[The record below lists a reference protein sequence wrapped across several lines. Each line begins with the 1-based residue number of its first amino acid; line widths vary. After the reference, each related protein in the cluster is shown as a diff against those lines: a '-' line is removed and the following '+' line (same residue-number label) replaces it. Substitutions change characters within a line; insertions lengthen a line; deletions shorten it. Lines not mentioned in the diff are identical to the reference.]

1 MQFFIDPKGTT
12 VNLISDPVYEGSTNA
27 NELVLVAPLS
37 SANQVTATFLLPI
50 GISTTERLLTL
61 QNSMSIDGV
70 NYNVWRCL
78 LDGTITEYAGTVRV
92 QFSIYQGSTEQDI
105 PIVLNTYTSS
115 FVVSKGITPQLP
127 KTPSEN
133 IYANILQYLSS
144 LNPNFDIQS
153 VVYSAPDDYK
163 ISTGSDK
170 NTVAKIPEN
179 LVIKSSGVDFSA
191 GNIGAEDKTEIFP
204 AFFVCG
210 ENKPNT
216 NVGFQINFN
225 TATEIG
231 RMSIYLFREY
241 YPTALEVYA
250 ITSDGKE
257 TLVDSFISCAPSDDV
272 ICVSVNV
279 GLDNVT
285 AIRVIQPYEKNA
297 EMDAKDDTIPDKGF
311 QNGRFY
317 VQKVL
322 FWKPNSEGYFSLISS
337 TGRTLVVPDA
347 SYDLYV
353 KQSQEAVKQAQQAQ
367 ESAQQAQESAESA
380 KQGAEDALAELN
392 NKAGKVGD
400 YPVLADIDGSAKI
413 PSVYIQ
419 QVDVK
424 DYIQITDES
433 QLDTIPAQ
441 KGDVAVL
448 VSDINGEKTI
458 TKSWLLLS
466 VSDTGVRDWA
476 IYGTSYATNAGNATY
491 AQSSENALKVN
502 GLTINGILSESDYN
516 ALVDKTGVYFVSIE
530 E

>member
-1 MQFFIDPKGTT
+1 MQFFIDSKGTT

-27 NELVLVAPLS
+27 NELVLVAPIS

-78 LDGTITEYAGTVRV
+78 IDGTITEYAGTVRV
-92 QFSIYQGSTEQDI
+92 QFSIYQGSGQNI
-105 PIVLNTYTSS
+105 PIILNTYTSS
-115 FVVSKGITPQLP
+115 FVVSRGITPQLP
-127 KTPSEN
+127 VAPTSN
-133 IYANILQYLSS
+133 IYESILQYLSS
-144 LNPNFDIQS
+144 LNPNFNIQS
-153 VVYSAPDDYK
+153 VVYSAPDEYK
-163 ISTGSDK
+163 IATGAGT

-204 AFFVCG
+204 AFFACG

-241 YPTALEVYA
+241 YPTALDIYA

-317 VQKVL
+317 VQKIL
-322 FWKPNSEGYFSLISS
+322 FWKQNSEGYFSLISS

-353 KQSQEAVKQAQQAQ
+353 KQSQDAVKQAQQAQ
-367 ESAQQAQESAESA
+367 ESAEQAQVGAESA

-392 NKAGKVGD
+392 NKAGKVGG
-400 YPVLADIDGSAKI
+400 YPVLEDIDGSAKI
-413 PSVYIQ
+413 PSVYIN
-419 QVDVK
+419 QVDIK

-448 VSDINGEKTI
+448 VSEINGEKTI

-476 IYGTSYATNAGNATY
+476 VYGTSYATNAGNATY

-502 GLTINGILSESDYN
+502 DLTINGILSEADYN

>member
-1 MQFFIDPKGTT
+1 MQFFIDSKGTT

-27 NELVLVAPLS
+27 NELVLVAPIS
-37 SANQVTATFLLPI
+37 SANQVTATFMLPI

-92 QFSIYQGSTEQDI
+92 QFKIYQGSGQNI
-105 PIVLNTYTSS
+105 PIILNTYTSS
-115 FVVSKGITPQLP
+115 FVVSRGITPQLP
-127 KTPSEN
+127 NTPSEN

-144 LNPNFDIQS
+144 LNPNFNIQS
-153 VVYSAPDDYK
+153 VVYSAPDVYK
-163 ISTGSDK
+163 ISTGSNT

-204 AFFVCG
+204 AFFACG
-210 ENKPNT
+210 ENKSNT

-241 YPTALEVYA
+241 YPTALDIYA

-317 VQKVL
+317 VQKIL
-322 FWKPNSEGYFSLISS
+322 FWKQNSEGYFSLISS

-353 KQSQEAVKQAQQAQ
+353 KQSQEAVSQAQLAQKGAEQAQ
-367 ESAQQAQESAESA
+367 GGAESA

-392 NKAGKVGD
+392 NKAGKVGG

-419 QVDVK
+419 QVDIK

-476 IYGTSYATNAGNATY
+476 VYGTSYATNAGNATY

-502 GLTINGILSESDYN
+502 GLTINGILSEADYN
-516 ALVDKTGVYFVSIE
+516 ALVDKTGVYFVAIGE
-530 E
+530 